1 MYLPLFILF
10 CLLAVVIEMCP
21 TLIDPSNGTVTWD
34 GLTSGSTAT
43 YTCDSGYYITGDRV
57 RTCQNGGWT
66 GQAPVCTRM
75 IVIYIVLCA
84 FM

>member
-1 MYLPLFILF
+1 
-10 CLLAVVIEMCP
+10 MCP

-43 YTCDSGYYITGDRV
+43 YTCDSGYSITGDNTRI
-57 RTCQNGGWT
+57 CQNGGWT
-66 GQAPVCTRM
+66 GQPPVCTRM

-84 FM
+84 CM